1 MAKDRTFKGGL
12 KLIFLGIRVELRM
25 KERRIEEA
33 IPVNQLVCYLAQG
46 HLVVPVDCLVFV
58 Y

>member
-33 IPVNQLVCYLAQG
+33 IPVNQLVR
-46 HLVVPVDCLVFV
+46 
-58 Y
+58 

>member
-25 KERRIEEA
+25 KERRIEEG
-33 IPVNQLVCYLAQG
+33 ILVNQLVCYLAQG
-46 HLVVPVDCLVFV
+46 HLVVLADCLVFV